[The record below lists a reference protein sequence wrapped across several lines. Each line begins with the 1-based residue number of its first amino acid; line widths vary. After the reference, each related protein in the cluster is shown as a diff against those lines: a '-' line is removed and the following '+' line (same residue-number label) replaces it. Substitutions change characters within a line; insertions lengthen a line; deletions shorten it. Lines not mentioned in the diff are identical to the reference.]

1 MTTDDGIQGEIQ
13 QRSMTPTAADTP
25 AKAAANMEEQ
35 NKKTFLV
42 QVFHFDVPIK
52 AMRILLQNFTKKSLE
67 VKDSLVH
74 LQIATIS

>member
-25 AKAAANMEEQ
+25 AKAAANMKEQ

-52 AMRILLQNFTKKSLE
+52 AMRKILLQNFAKKIIKRLLP
-67 VKDSLVH
+67 DQH
-74 LQIATIS
+74 